1 MITVTFGPHS
11 IAAVGH
17 ADTAPAGQDLV
28 CAAVSTLFYA
38 LHMGLEAIGG
48 VDVEISRLR
57 PGEGH
62 IEAHNTTREADGMFT
77 MVKTALSG
85 LAESFPD
92 AIQIK

>member
-1 MITVTFGPHS
+1 MITVTFGDHA
-11 IAAVGH
+11 ITAIGH

-38 LHMGLEAIGG
+38 LHMGLEAIDG
-48 VDVEISRLR
+48 VDVEISRLK

-62 IEAHNTTREADGMFT
+62 IEAHNATREADGMFL
-77 MVKTALSG
+77 MAKAALSG